1 LDNGEKRLASNDWRQ
16 QVQALQ
22 RVIPVVAERWALTD
36 RTNCIRSLMIIQA
49 FRWKEDNRSFLYDLL
64 V

>member
-1 LDNGEKRLASNDWRQ
+1 MIGFSY
-16 QVQALQ
+16 
-22 RVIPVVAERWALTD
+22 
-36 RTNCIRSLMIIQA
+36 LMIIQA